1 MWVEDREV
9 HYMKHES
16 ESNPQEAELSNDFG
30 DHIWVLKQAIWEVWY
45 TNAFFLVMRANKGL
59 LLLLLFLFF
68 IIKLFILGLLLL
80 KI

>member
-30 DHIWVLKQAIWEVWY
+30 DHIWVLNQAIWEVWY
-45 TNAFFLVMRANKGL
+45 TNAFFFSHACQ
-59 LLLLLFLFF
+59 
-68 IIKLFILGLLLL
+68 
-80 KI
+80 